1 MKIRYLLVECRS
13 YLAVILKCL
22 VASACICFCTDYPSV
37 VVCEDTGILLISAW
51 VCGYLTILDI
61 IL

>member
-1 MKIRYLLVECRS
+1 MKIRYFLVECRS
-13 YLAVILKCL
+13 YLAVILERL
-22 VASACICFCTDYPSV
+22 VASACICLCTDYPSI

>member
-13 YLAVILKCL
+13 DLAVILERL
-22 VASACICFCTDYPSV
+22 VASACICLCTDYPCV
-37 VVCEDTGILLISAW
+37 VVCEDTGVLLISARI
-51 VCGYLTILDI
+51 CGDLTILDI